1 MFVTTVSVIIVQ
13 SLEVRQIQVYQTKF
27 QFMWIYFVKM

>member
-27 QFMWIYFVKM
+27 QFM